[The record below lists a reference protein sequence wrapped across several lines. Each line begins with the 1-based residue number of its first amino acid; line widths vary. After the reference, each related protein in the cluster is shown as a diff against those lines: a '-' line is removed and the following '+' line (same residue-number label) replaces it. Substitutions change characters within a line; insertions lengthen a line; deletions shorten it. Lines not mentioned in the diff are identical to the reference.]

1 MCAAR
6 GSSSV
11 PRSDVVR
18 TITFRLTLAVAGAFA
33 CCVILLLGFIYWET
47 ETYQTERVSGIVRQE
62 AQRLERMPPD
72 ELLHT
77 LEVRRASDPHRLTF
91 VSLFASDGSALWGVL
106 QAIPAGLPADG
117 TLRRLNRLTPDD
129 EGRTVLAVARR
140 VPGGRTIVVWR
151 SIATLVELHRVVFRA
166 LLLGL
171 VPMVLLAVAAGGL
184 LSMRTVWRLRVLHE
198 AIGRIMRGRLNER
211 LPVGRTGDDLDRLTD
226 AMNRM
231 LEEIER
237 LVGEA
242 KSVGDNIAHDL
253 RTPLARVR
261 TRLER
266 GRRVSETIEELRD
279 TVDSAIADLDVT
291 FGIVTAL
298 LRIGEMESGRRRAG
312 FSEIDLAGIAQE
324 VGEIYAPM
332 AEERGLSLTV
342 EAPPSVPI
350 SADRDLMIEA
360 LANLVGNAI
369 KFTPSGGAV
378 RISVAAGPDGAALRV
393 ADTGPGIPDAERDL
407 VLRRFYRA
415 DRGRQVPGHGLGLS
429 LVTAIAHLHGFQLII
444 ENGPGCAMTLLCG
457 EGLPGM
463 KPALPPALPSNPISA
478 SQV

>member
-1 MCAAR
+1 M
-6 GSSSV
+6 
-11 PRSDVVR
+11 PRSDIVR

-33 CCVILLLGFIYWET
+33 GCVILLLAFIYWQT
-47 ETYQTERVSGIVRQE
+47 EIYQTGRVGGIVTLE
-62 AQRLERMPPD
+62 AQRLERMAPD
-72 ELLHT
+72 ELAHT
-77 LEVRRASDPHRLTF
+77 LEIRRAGDPHRLTLAT
-91 VSLFASDGSALWGVL
+91 LFAGDGSVLWGVL
-106 QAIPAGLPADG
+106 PAMPAGLPVDG
-117 TLRRLNRLTPDD
+117 SLHRLEGLTPDD
-129 EGRTVLAVARR
+129 EGRTVLATARR
-140 VPGGRTIVVWR
+140 VPGGRTLVVWR
-151 SIATLVELHRVVFRA
+151 SIATLVELHRVVYRA

-184 LSMRTVWRLRVLHE
+184 LSMRTVWRLRTLHE
-198 AIGRIMRGRLNER
+198 AIGRIMRGRLSER

-226 AMNRM
+226 AINRM

-266 GRRVSETIEELRD
+266 GRRVAATLDELRD

-312 FSEIDLAGIAQE
+312 FSAIDLAGIARE

-332 AEERGLSLTV
+332 AEERGLSLIV
-342 EAPPSVPI
+342 AAPATAPL

-360 LANLVGNAI
+360 LANLVDNAI
-369 KFTPSGGAV
+369 KFTPSGGSV
-378 RISVAAGPDGAALRV
+378 RIGVAAGPEGLSLRV
-393 ADTGPGIPDAERDL
+393 ADTGPGIPAAERDL

-415 DRGRQVPGHGLGLS
+415 DKGRQVPGHGLGLS
-429 LVTAIAHLHGFQLII
+429 LVTAIAHLHGFHLAI
-444 ENGPGCAMTLLCG
+444 EGGPGCVVTLLCDD
-457 EGLPGM
+457 GLPGPRPAQATAPSD
-463 KPALPPALPSNPISA
+463 PALPVS
-478 SQV
+478 